1 MNEIRLIL
9 KTAAR
14 RLEMTSFIGWVHLL
28 TVLFGCAVLCLLIA
42 ERIGEQTFLPWTW
55 MLPAIVAIGLLIA
68 GRIWFI
74 RRNSELQVALEV
86 DERLDLHEKL
96 STALHCSGRDDAFA
110 RTALDDALQTARD
123 ARTRE
128 AVNRHFSVEA
138 PRRWWLSPMIVALAA
153 ALWFVPALD
162 LFAADEDQL
171 TQEEVIANQAPKDA
185 VEAVVKSIK
194 ESPELQKELSDMLGD
209 LSKEGIDPDAPRSR
223 EDSKRIALKN
233 LTELNKRLDDI
244 LNGSKGKTADALKK
258 SLRQLK
264 TPESGPA
271 KELAD
276 ALSRG
281 DFAQA
286 KKALQK
292 LLDDAKKGNLNKQQQ
307 EQVAKQLE
315 DLAKQMEKL
324 AQQQQ
329 QMEQLLK
336 QAGMNPQLAQNPQA
350 LQKAIQNNANL
361 NQQQK
366 QQLQQMAQAQQ
377 AAAQACQGMGQA
389 MQQMAQ
395 AMKQGQNGQ
404 QAGQQMANQLNQL
417 EAMQQ
422 MLMQAQAAANAC
434 KGGQCQGL
442 GMQQAWQQWQTQNKG
457 GAFGNRGQSSGG
469 GKAPIKKTPSGTKVQ
484 QAKSKTTQG
493 DIIARWLVEGP
504 NYQGESTAKLQ
515 QVQAAIDEGYEEGI
529 SEDEIPIRY
538 REAQKHYFGE
548 LQDSIKAARKA
559 GKESSEAD
567 KSTENKT
574 NSESDD

>member
-14 RLEMTSFIGWVHLL
+14 RLELTSFLGWAHLL
-28 TVLFGCAVLCLLIA
+28 TVLLGIAVLCLLFA
-42 ERIGEQTFLPWTW
+42 ERIGEQTFLPWNW
-55 MLPAIVAIGLLIA
+55 MLPSFIAVGLLVA
-68 GRIWFI
+68 GRIWYV

-110 RTALDDALQTARD
+110 RTALDDAVQTARD
-123 ARTRE
+123 AKTRE
-128 AVNRHFSVEA
+128 AVNRHFSVKA
-138 PRRWWLSPMIVALAA
+138 PRRWWLSPMIIALAVG
-153 ALWFVPALD
+153 LWFVPALD
-162 LFAADEDQL
+162 LFAA
-171 TQEEVIANQAPKDA
+171 EEPEVLPEGVALEQAPELAVDA
-185 VEAVVKSIK
+185 VIKKIK
-194 ESPELQKELSDMLGD
+194 ESPELRKELDDMLGN
-209 LSKEGIDPDAPRSR
+209 LSNDPIDPKAPKSR
-223 EDSKRIALKN
+223 ERKAIKN
-233 LTELNKRLDDI
+233 LTELNKRLDDL
-244 LNGSKGKTADALKK
+244 LNGSKGKTAEALKK
-258 SLRQLK
+258 SLKQLK

-271 KELAD
+271 KDLAD
-276 ALSRG
+276 ALAKG
-281 DFAQA
+281 DFVQAQ
-286 KKALQK
+286 KALEK
-292 LLDDAKKGNLNKQQQ
+292 LMADLDKGKLDKKQQ
-307 EQVAKQLE
+307 EQLAKQLE
-315 DLAKQMEKL
+315 DIAKQMEKL

-350 LQKAIQNNANL
+350 LQQAIQNNKNL

-377 AAAQACQGMGQA
+377 AAAKACQGLGQA
-389 MQQMAQ
+389 CQQMAQ
-395 AMKQGQNGQ
+395 GMKQGQRG
-404 QAGQQMANQLNQL
+404 QAGQDMANQLNQL

-434 KGGQCQGL
+434 KNGQCKGL
-442 GMQQAWQQWQTQNKG
+442 GMQQAWQQWQTKG

-469 GKAPIKKTPSGTKVQ
+469 GKAQIKKTPAGTKVE
-484 QAKSKTTQG
+484 QAKTKMTQG

-504 NYQGESTAKLQ
+504 NYQGESTKTLE
-515 QVQAAIDEGYEEGI
+515 QVEAVVAEGYEEGL

-548 LQDSIKAARKA
+548 LQDTIKAIKKARK
-559 GKESSEAD
+559 ESAD
-567 KSTENKT
+567 ADNSGETPA